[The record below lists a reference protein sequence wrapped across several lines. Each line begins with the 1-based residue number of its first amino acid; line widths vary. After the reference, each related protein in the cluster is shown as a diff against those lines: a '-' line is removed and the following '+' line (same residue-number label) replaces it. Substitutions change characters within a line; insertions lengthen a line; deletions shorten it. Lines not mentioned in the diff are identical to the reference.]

1 MSTPSAE
8 AVSRLS
14 AHHDLMS
21 NEYVSSDFVA
31 LAAHM
36 NDCQLS
42 RGRFFALRA
51 ALESLHATASPRI
64 VTTGALFVCCG
75 VALLAV
81 V

>member
-1 MSTPSAE
+1 MSTPHAE

-14 AHHDLMS
+14 AHHDSMS
-21 NEYVSSDFVA
+21 NQHVSSDFMA

-36 NDCQLS
+36 NDCQRS

>member
-1 MSTPSAE
+1 MSTPHAE

-14 AHHDLMS
+14 AHHDPVS
-21 NEYVSSDFVA
+21 NEFVSSDFMA

-36 NDCQLS
+36 NACQRS
-42 RGRFFALRA
+42 RGHFFALRV

>member
-1 MSTPSAE
+1 MSTPHAE

-14 AHHDLMS
+14 ASHDPLG
-21 NEYVSSDFVA
+21 NEHVSSDFMA

-36 NDCQLS
+36 NDCQQS

-64 VTTGALFVCCG
+64 VTTGVLFVCCG
-75 VALLAV
+75 AALLAV

>member
-1 MSTPSAE
+1 MSTPDDE

-14 AHHDLMS
+14 DRQDAVS
-21 NEYVSSDFVA
+21 NDYVSSDFIA

-36 NDCQLS
+36 NDCQRS

-64 VTTGALFVCCG
+64 VTTGAVFVCCG
-75 VALLAV
+75 VALLIV